1 MFTLTD
7 FLLIFLALKKECSQ
21 KEIEGIGMNQSRITI
36 NPSILGGKPI
46 VRGMRISVANVLEML
61 AGGMSTEQ
69 ILENFPYLEKEDIDA
84 CLQYSPGPEG

>member
-1 MFTLTD
+1 LFTLTD

-69 ILENFPYLEKEDIDA
+69 ILEDFPYLEKEDIDA
-84 CLQYSPGPEG
+84 CLQYAPSPEG